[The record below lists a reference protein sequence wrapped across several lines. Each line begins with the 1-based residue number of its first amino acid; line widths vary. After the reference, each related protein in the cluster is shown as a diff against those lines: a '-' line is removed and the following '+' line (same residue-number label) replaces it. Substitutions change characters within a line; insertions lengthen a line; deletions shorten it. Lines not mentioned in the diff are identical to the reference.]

1 MKNKWFSDIQLNW
14 EKVNSF
20 ISDVKVKNNIPAIKA
35 IAADDSKTTSVIA
48 EKSNS
53 QCEKKADALDD
64 VFVDRKKGANTE
76 EPSTSS
82 KSNRQ
87 SVAHIQKKTKE
98 NLIDIVEE
106 LDSCANARKSL
117 SVFPVARVHC
127 SYDDDVETFWF
138 TKELYHPRELSDLCE
153 YGRFVPQY
161 SDLAIRLQK
170 SKVGTCFSHRSINN
184 IKRKELHQI
193 RIENQ
198 SDLQNQTI
206 AIAGDE
212 LTYQYRNIQ
221 EFLKALRQNLEDIK
235 DIESRIKDLEEQKKD
250 KTSQEKHKLRIR
262 SKSIK
267 RNIEFLRSSKR
278 I

>member
-117 SVFPVARVHC
+117 KIFPVARVHC
-127 SYDDDVETFWF
+127 SYDDDGETFWF
-138 TKELYHPRELSDLCE
+138 TKKLYHPRELSDLCE

-170 SKVGTCFSHRSINN
+170 SKVGTF
-184 IKRKELHQI
+184 
-193 RIENQ
+193 
-198 SDLQNQTI
+198 
-206 AIAGDE
+206 
-212 LTYQYRNIQ
+212 
-221 EFLKALRQNLEDIK
+221 
-235 DIESRIKDLEEQKKD
+235 
-250 KTSQEKHKLRIR
+250 
-262 SKSIK
+262 
-267 RNIEFLRSSKR
+267 
-278 I
+278 